1 MQASDQEEF
10 VLGSS
15 RTGFHH
21 RCADRFSGSD
31 GPYSRGPAVRHGL
44 PRCRPGRCAEGFVV
58 YGFMNLRDVGVG
70 VQISMV
76 VLDALGL
83 PSRVD
88 QLQQMQ
94 QQM

>member
-1 MQASDQEEF
+1 M
-10 VLGSS
+10 
-15 RTGFHH
+15 
-21 RCADRFSGSD
+21 
-31 GPYSRGPAVRHGL
+31 
-44 PRCRPGRCAEGFVV
+44 V